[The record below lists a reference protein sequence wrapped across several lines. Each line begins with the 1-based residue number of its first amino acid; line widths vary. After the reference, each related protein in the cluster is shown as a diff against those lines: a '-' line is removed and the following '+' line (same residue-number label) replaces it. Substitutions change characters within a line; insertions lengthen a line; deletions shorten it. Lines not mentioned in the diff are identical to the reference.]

1 MLVFQGNKLKK
12 KKRTTLHRLDVS
24 IYMYQRKFLTDQK
37 KKKKSEFAL
46 QKWYCLHLV
55 HKCEAEVKL
64 HS

>member
-12 KKRTTLHRLDVS
+12 KKDNTSQTGCKHLYVPKKIFNR
-24 IYMYQRKFLTDQK
+24 QK
-37 KKKKSEFAL
+37 KKTEFAL